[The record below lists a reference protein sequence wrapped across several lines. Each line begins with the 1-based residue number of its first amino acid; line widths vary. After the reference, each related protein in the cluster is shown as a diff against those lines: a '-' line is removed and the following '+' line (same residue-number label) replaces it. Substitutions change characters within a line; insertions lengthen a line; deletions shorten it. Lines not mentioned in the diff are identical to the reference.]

1 MRSFAK
7 INLFLKVVGTRANY
21 HEIASRFILF
31 EKIFDEISFERGDFE
46 IKSNVKINGENII
59 LRAISELKKSG
70 FKNEL
75 DEFFST
81 HKIVINKQIPMG
93 AGLGGGSSNAATFLN
108 LVNQTLNL
116 KISKDDLIKIGAK
129 IGADVAFFLSGFKCA
144 NVGGI
149 GEIVSE
155 FDDFVPDLE
164 IFTPDI
170 FCDTPSVYKKFRS
183 DFMQNINV
191 NLTNKFLTL
200 KNSELLENF
209 TNHELNDLLAPCVS
223 LYPEIS
229 EYKNMFLSGSGS
241 TLFKVKK

>member
-21 HEIASRFILF
+21 HKIASRFVLF
-31 EKIFDEISFERGDFE
+31 DKIFDEISFERGDFE
-46 IKSNVKINGENII
+46 IKSNVKIDGENII
-59 LRAISELKKSG
+59 LKAMNELKKSG

-81 HKIVINKQIPMG
+81 HKIVLNKQIPMG

-116 KISKDDLIKIGAK
+116 KISRDELIKIGAK

-155 FDDFVPDLE
+155 FDDFVPDLK
-164 IFTPDI
+164 IFTPEI

-191 NLTNKFLTL
+191 NLANKFLTL
-200 KNSELLENF
+200 KNSELLENYK
-209 TNHELNDLLAPCVS
+209 NYELNDLLAPCVS
-223 LYPEIS
+223 LYPKIS
-229 EYKNMFLSGSGS
+229 EYKDMFLSGSGS
-241 TLFKVKK
+241 TLFKAKI